1 MGTSLALWGEVAR
14 ASSVYQPR
22 RPEQGALHQ
31 VVRDHFETFR
41 AEAEATR
48 DGQGLPRFVEREFR
62 DFLTCGCLAAG
73 FARFRCASCR
83 KDRLVPF
90 SCKGR
95 GFCPSCGG
103 RRMTDRAAHL
113 VDHVFPQVPVRQWV
127 LSLPPR
133 LRYALAFDHTLCR
146 AVVAVF
152 VRGILAWLRRRAER
166 GGVPD
171 GRGGGVAIVQ
181 RFGAALNLN
190 VHIHALIMDGVFVAD
205 GADSV
210 RFCPATPVGEG
221 ELAVLLGVIERRL
234 VTMLARRGITDGRDG
249 VDVPDP
255 WSEETPAL
263 AGLVAASVC
272 GVRALGP
279 RAGRPVRRWGDAID
293 LPDPPAFGRWHA
305 RRDGFD
311 LHAGISVPATARDR
325 LERLCRYA
333 LRPPLERLA
342 ALIPRPRINLVLY
355 HGVLAPRAAWR
366 ARVVPARI
374 DEAST
379 ASAPEAT
386 AHRHGRPANRTWADL
401 MQRSFGFDVLAC
413 PHCSGRLT
421 LVALIQAPA
430 VIERI
435 LTHLGFPVDVPAMQ
449 PSRAPPLPLDGG
461 DDQRFRGDD

>member
-1 MGTSLALWGEVAR
+1 
-14 ASSVYQPR
+14 
-22 RPEQGALHQ
+22 
-31 VVRDHFETFR
+31 
-41 AEAEATR
+41 
-48 DGQGLPRFVEREFR
+48 
-62 DFLTCGCLAAG
+62 
-73 FARFRCASCR
+73 
-83 KDRLVPF
+83 
-90 SCKGR
+90 
-95 GFCPSCGG
+95 
-103 RRMTDRAAHL
+103 MTDRAAHL

-133 LRYALAFDHTLCR
+133 LRYVLAFDHTLCR
-146 AVVAVF
+146 AVVAIF
-152 VRGILAWLRRRAER
+152 VRAILVWLRRRAER
-166 GGVPD
+166 AERAGVAG

-190 VHIHALIMDGVFVAD
+190 VHIHALIIDGVFVAD
-205 GADSV
+205 GGDRV
-210 RFCPATPVGEG
+210 RFCPAAPVGEG

-255 WSEETPAL
+255 SSEETPAL
-263 AGLVAASVC
+263 AGLAAASVR

-311 LHAGISVPATARDR
+311 VHAGILVPAGARER
-325 LERLCRYA
+325 LERLCRYT
-333 LRPPLERLA
+333 LRPPLGQDRLQRMPDGHVVLELRRRWTDGTTHLIFEPVELLERLA

-366 ARVVPARI
+366 AHVVPARI
-374 DEAST
+374 DEPSETSASD
-379 ASAPEAT
+379 AT
-386 AHRHGRPANRTWADL
+386 AHGHGARPTNRTWADL

-421 LVALIQAPA
+421 LVALIHAPA

-435 LTHLGFPVDVPAMQ
+435 LTHLGLPVDVPMMR
-449 PSRAPPLPLDGG
+449 PSRAPPLPFEGCDDQPFQG
-461 DDQRFRGDD
+461 DD